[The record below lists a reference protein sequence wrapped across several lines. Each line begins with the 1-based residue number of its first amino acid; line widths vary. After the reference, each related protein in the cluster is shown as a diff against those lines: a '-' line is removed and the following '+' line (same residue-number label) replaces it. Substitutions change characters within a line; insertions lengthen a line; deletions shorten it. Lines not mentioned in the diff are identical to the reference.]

1 MILIVVVVAAV
12 VCCSLFVVCCLLLVV
27 CCLLFVVPS
36 RPLSARTGD
45 MVKLLVRACLCSF
58 RSLEAVFRD
67 GTLKLCPLVRSC
79 AR

>member
-1 MILIVVVVAAV
+1 MACHCSNANRMGPKLNNMII
-12 VCCSLFVVCCLLLVV
+12 
-27 CCLLFVVPS
+27 VPS
-36 RPLSARTGD
+36 GPLSARTGD